1 MFFFPWIL
9 SLFHIFVFR
18 RIFLLKESILR
29 VPCIFKIHKN
39 HQGYIVFLGKVGPR
53 DLFPLSV
60 NVVVPSYRREERKD
74 VL

>member
-1 MFFFPWIL
+1 M
-9 SLFHIFVFR
+9 FVFR
-18 RIFLLKESILR
+18 RIFLLKEPILR

-53 DLFPLSV
+53 DLLSV
-60 NVVVPSYRREERKD
+60 NVVVPSYRREERED